1 MSEYK
6 DAMVY
11 AINKSVADMVVVLQK
26 SFDTDVKGALISIEL
41 IISTVEAVGCTSKEM
56 DIIRISID
64 HIKQYKIILNKKIDD
79 FKNETKKY
87 MPNWYSTES
96 LYDDIDQLLAII
108 HSTIDQKLDSME
120 KRLENLLT
128 PVENSVELPA

>member
-11 AINKSVADMVVVLQK
+11 AINKSVADMVIVLQK
-26 SFDTDVKGALISIEL
+26 SFDTDVKGALVSVEL

-56 DIIRISID
+56 EIIRTSID
-64 HIKQYKIILNKKIDD
+64 HIKQYKIILNNKIDE

-96 LYDDIDQLLAII
+96 LYDDIDQLLAMI
-108 HSTIDQKLDSME
+108 HSTIDQKIDSME